1 MARSCAF
8 TGHRPQKF
16 PWRFNE
22 DDPRC
27 AALKAV
33 LAEQIAALTKLGVT
47 GFFSGMALAVD
58 TWAAQSVLAL
68 REEYPQI
75 KLHCVLPCRDQDAKW
90 SAAAKETY
98 RTILAQADS
107 IQCVSQH
114 YYNGCMLARNRQL
127 VELAS
132 VVLAVYDGKLTGGTA
147 ATIRYAQEQKKEIIC
162 IEPISLRVTH
172 EKPFGGCVDI
182 ALF

>member
-90 SAAAKETY
+90 SAAAKET
-98 RTILAQADS
+98 
-107 IQCVSQH
+107 
-114 YYNGCMLARNRQL
+114 
-127 VELAS
+127 
-132 VVLAVYDGKLTGGTA
+132 
-147 ATIRYAQEQKKEIIC
+147 
-162 IEPISLRVTH
+162 
-172 EKPFGGCVDI
+172 
-182 ALF
+182 